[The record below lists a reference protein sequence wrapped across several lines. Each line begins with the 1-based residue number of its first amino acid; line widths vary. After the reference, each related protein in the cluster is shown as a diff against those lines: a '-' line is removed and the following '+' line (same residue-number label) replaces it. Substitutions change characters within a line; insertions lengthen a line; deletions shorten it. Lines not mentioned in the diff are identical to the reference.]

1 MRTKEA
7 VTEAQLIAE
16 DAGVEMWAQARRFGG
31 DHAEAS
37 VRADDPVAIASLY
50 KLPLALAWSDE
61 IARGTYSPTDTIVIP
76 VTDRAAGPTGVST
89 LADPVTVSQRDAVR
103 LMLALSDNAAAEAV
117 LAVVSLGQL
126 AAWLQA
132 QGLQRTRVRRGAAAS
147 WQLIAHETGGGPAR
161 LAPARLADPD
171 RDVLTSEY
179 DPATAST
186 STARELT
193 DLLQLAWSAER
204 HTWIRESMAVQ
215 VWRHRIG
222 SGFPHDDVRVHGK
235 TGTLARLR
243 HEAAVVEFPHEVAVA
258 VTVLTYATR
267 PETQQPRVDAAIG
280 AVARTLVHALR
291 VPLEAPGTSSSGS
304 TKSSRE

>member
-1 MRTKEA
+1 MRI
-7 VTEAQLIAE
+7 TESVAEVRLIAE
-16 DAGVEMWAQARRFGG
+16 DAGVEMWAQARQLGG

-37 VRADDPVAIASLY
+37 VRANDPVAIASLY

-61 IARGTYSPTDTIVIP
+61 IAHGTYRPTDTIIMP
-76 VTDRAAGPTGVST
+76 ATDRAPGPTGVST
-89 LADPVTVSQRDAVR
+89 LADPVTISQRDAVR

-117 LAVVSLGQL
+117 LTMVGLGHL
-126 AAWLQA
+126 GTWLQA
-132 QGLQRTRVRRGAAAS
+132 QGLQRTQVRRGAAAS

-161 LAPARLADPD
+161 LAPARLANPD
-171 RDVLTSEY
+171 QDILTSEY

-193 DLLQLAWSAER
+193 DLLQLAWSTEH
-204 HTWIRESMAVQ
+204 HTWIRESMTVQ
-215 VWRHRIG
+215 AWRHRIG
-222 SGFPHDDVRVHGK
+222 SGFPHDDVQVHGK

-243 HEAAVVEFPHEVAVA
+243 HEAAVVEFPHEVPVA

-280 AVARTLVHALR
+280 AAARTLVHALR
-291 VPLEAPGTSSSGS
+291 VPLKAPNNSVQGAP
-304 TKSSRE
+304 KL